1 MELSHSLEALLFIS
15 GEPVAHKDAMRLLDC
30 DQNALDEAIEKLSA
44 DLQSRGIRILRH
56 EDKITLT
63 TSPEYSKIIE
73 KITREQLEGDL
84 SRSALET
91 LAIVLWKGRVSRSGI
106 DYVRGVNSAFALRA
120 LLIRGLVEREQ
131 DEKDARVYIYRPT
144 IDVLKFLGISSLKDL
159 PEVES
164 LAQQMKEYD

>member
-15 GEPVAHKDAMRLLDC
+15 GEPVAHKDAMRLLGC
-30 DQNALDEAIEKLSA
+30 DQNELDEAIEKLSA

-56 EDKITLT
+56 EDKVTLT